1 MLAAKSEVQ
10 VDTPEVRVTQW
21 RLAPGSATGHHIHE
35 MDYVIVPVTS
45 GEMTIV
51 APNGERSKA
60 QLGAGKSYFRK
71 AGVEHDVLNETAVEI
86 VFLEVEL
93 KPLINRLPICHR
105 SDAVDPSMCLKVPA

>member
-1 MLAAKSEVQ
+1 MTAEPTKAVIDRQ
-10 VDTPEVRVTQW
+10 IDTARTRVTRY
-21 RLAPGSATGHHIHE
+21 RLVPGATTGAHRHDY
-35 MDYVIVPVTS
+35 DYVIVPVTA

-71 AGVEHDVLNETAVEI
+71 AGVEHDVLNETSSEI

-93 KPLINRLPICHR
+93 KP
-105 SDAVDPSMCLKVPA
+105 